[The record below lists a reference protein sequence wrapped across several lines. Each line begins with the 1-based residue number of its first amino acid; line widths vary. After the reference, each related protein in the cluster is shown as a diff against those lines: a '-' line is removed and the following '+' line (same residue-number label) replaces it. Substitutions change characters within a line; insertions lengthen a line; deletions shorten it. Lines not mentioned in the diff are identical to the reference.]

1 MCFFFGCCCFRRKW
15 AMSVY
20 DSIVTSTS
28 TSSTFSSR
36 RTHTFVLEISGGF
49 TVDNNNNLTL
59 HFTFYLAHTK
69 CAQCTDTNTFA
80 HSNVCSDD
88 HTPMTFNSLSF
99 VPQFEKSKLLS
110 QNYPFVSSSSL
121 SNAIKTETC
130 ITNNAN
136 TVQMYTFANASQ
148 NDIILISTLM
158 ARARV

>member
-1 MCFFFGCCCFRRKW
+1 MCFFFDCCCFRREW

-28 TSSTFSSR
+28 ISSTFQLSHT
-36 RTHTFVLEISGGF
+36 THTFMLKISGGF

-69 CAQCTDTNTFA
+69 CAQCTDTNTLA
-80 HSNVCSDD
+80 HTNVCSDD

-121 SNAIKTETC
+121 SNAIKNETC

-136 TVQMYTFANASQ
+136 SVQIYTFANASQ
-148 NDIILISTLM
+148 NDIILIFTLM
-158 ARARV
+158 ARV